1 MRRRDPVGD
10 FERATRADLHERR
23 WLRWHALL
31 LGGTTL
37 VLCLAVSGSL
47 RRLGVDS
54 VLWRPLLALALTYPL
69 YLALLWL
76 WGRWLVS
83 REEADDALDAGDAI
97 DAGMELADGVA
108 RMLPRRASPLSGGG
122 GDYAGGG
129 ATGRFDLASE
139 AGGALSD
146 ASGAVA
152 DAVGSAAGAAGD
164 SDEAGAVV
172 VPLVVVIGVA
182 VALAAALGFAVF
194 GLFGVEVL
202 TGVAVEVA
210 FASFG
215 GALAWR
221 GRREG
226 WLAHALR
233 RTAWPMA
240 GLLASM
246 AVAGLLVQTWLPEAR
261 TWPQALRLLF
271 G

>member
-31 LGGTTL
+31 LGAATL
-37 VLCLAVSGSL
+37 ALCVAVSGSL
-47 RRLGVDS
+47 RRLGVES
-54 VLWRPLLALALTYPL
+54 LLWRPLLALALTYPM
-69 YLALLWL
+69 YLALLWM

-83 REEADDALDAGDAI
+83 REEAGDALDAGDAV
-97 DAGMELADGVA
+97 DAGLDIADGLA
-108 RMLPRRASPLSGGG
+108 RLLPRRPAPLTGGG
-122 GDYAGGG
+122 GDFAGGG
-129 ATGRFDLASE
+129 ASGAFDGAESASAVAD
-139 AGGALSD
+139 AG
-146 ASGAVA
+146 GAVA
-152 DAVGSAAGAAGD
+152 DAVGRAAGAVGD
-164 SDEAGAVV
+164 SDEAGMVV
-172 VPLVVVIGVA
+172 VPLVVVVGVA
-182 VALAAALGFAVF
+182 VALATALGFAVF

-240 GLLASM
+240 GLFACMALAG
-246 AVAGLLVQTWLPEAR
+246 ALVQAWLPQAS

>member
-31 LGGTTL
+31 LGATTL
-37 VLCLAVSGSL
+37 MLCLAVSGSL

-83 REEADDALDAGDAI
+83 REEAGDALDAGDAV
-97 DAGMELADGVA
+97 DAGMELADGMA
-108 RMLPRRASPLSGGG
+108 RLLPRRSPPLSGGG
-122 GDYAGGG
+122 GDFAGAG
-129 ATGRFDLASE
+129 ATGRFDLAGE

-146 ASGAVA
+146 AGSAVA
-152 DAVGSAAGAAGD
+152 DAVGGAAGAVGD

-240 GLLASM
+240 GLLAGM